1 MGYYIDLGVVS
12 DIIMNSFYTGENA
25 RSPWRQMFR
34 LGELNRLQQNFPYN
48 DDKHFM
54 LVAIYRY
61 TEQIIAFV
69 DIDARPPRRQEDPP
83 RPYLSDL
90 AVDPRWRRNGI
101 ARSLIQN
108 CERLA
113 QQMGTNEIFIRVEQN
128 NTPAISMYEGLN
140 YEAQAHEYFGVADTT
155 ILLNKK
161 LSMAVDRNCTGDDAQ
176 PVLDYVL

>member
-1 MGYYIDLGVVS
+1 MK
-12 DIIMNSFYTGENA
+12 SFYTGENA

-54 LVAIYRY
+54 LVAIYRF
-61 TEQIIAFV
+61 TEQVIAFV
-69 DIDARPPRRQEDPP
+69 DIDARPPKRQQDPP

-90 AVDPRWRRNGI
+90 AVDPSWRRKGI

-108 CERLA
+108 CELLA
-113 QQMGTNEIFIRVEQN
+113 QQMGMNEIFIRVEQN
-128 NTPAISMYEGLN
+128 NTPAIFMYEGLD

-161 LSMAVDRNCTGDDAQ
+161 LTVPADRNCTGGDTQ